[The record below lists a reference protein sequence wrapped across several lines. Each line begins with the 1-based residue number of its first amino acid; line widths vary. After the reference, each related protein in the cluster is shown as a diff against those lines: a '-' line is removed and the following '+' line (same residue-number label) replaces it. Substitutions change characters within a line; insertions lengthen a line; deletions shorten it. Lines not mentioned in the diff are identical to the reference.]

1 MARVPETLLA
11 IERLTA
17 GYGDVPVVHGATL
30 HIEEGECVALVGTSG
45 AGKTTLS
52 KAIAGLVPVL
62 RGSVR
67 YAGQD
72 LAALPAHKRVG
83 AGIAVVPEGRRL
95 FAGMSVRQNLQ
106 LGSFTE
112 RGRERI
118 AQRLATVH
126 RLFPVLE
133 QRAEQIA
140 GTMSGGE
147 QQMCAIGRALMSG
160 PRLLVIDEVSLG
172 LAPKLV
178 EAIIAALAAA
188 ITSGMSLLLIDQDIG
203 TVLPIA
209 TRSYILQNGR
219 IVREGAPREI
229 VGDAGFRRDYL
240 GY

>member
-1 MARVPETLLA
+1 
-11 IERLTA
+11 
-17 GYGDVPVVHGATL
+17 
-30 HIEEGECVALVGTSG
+30 
-45 AGKTTLS
+45 
-52 KAIAGLVPVL
+52 
-62 RGSVR
+62 
-67 YAGQD
+67 
-72 LAALPAHKRVG
+72 
-83 AGIAVVPEGRRL
+83 
-95 FAGMSVRQNLQ
+95 
-106 LGSFTE
+106 
-112 RGRERI
+112 
-118 AQRLATVH
+118 VH

-172 LAPKLV
+172 LAPKV
-178 EAIIAALAAA
+178 VDAIIAALAAA
-188 ITSGMSLLLIDQDIG
+188 NVSGMSLLLIDQDIG

-229 VGDAGFRRDYL
+229 AGDAGFRRDYL